1 MDLMRFIGYSNS
13 NQLQSELK
21 RNFANGFVLQGFF
34 TWQKTLTTSEGSNNS
49 FGGLEM
55 EPATLT
61 NNASTAQRLR
71 DIYAPDSGLP
81 AYSLSFN
88 GNYELPFGEG
98 KHFLSSSNGFIR
110 RLVSGWNAS
119 AFYYW
124 RSGLPFSPY
133 YSTRGSVFTLA
144 PGKNGILPA
153 DQRQAAGWFD
163 ASINRADLG
172 EPYSGQTFIQVSP
185 LQGDFLNNIPRNYMT
200 GPGFYNIDASFY
212 KVTSIT
218 ERVKLRLEAQIFDLL
233 NHKNFGQPNNQGI
246 INTGVTTAP
255 GGIAARLVQFQG
267 KIEF

>member
-1 MDLMRFIGYSNS
+1 
-13 NQLQSELK
+13 
-21 RNFANGFVLQGFF
+21 
-34 TWQKTLTTSEGSNNS
+34 
-49 FGGLEM
+49 
-55 EPATLT
+55 
-61 NNASTAQRLR
+61 
-71 DIYAPDSGLP
+71 
-81 AYSLSFN
+81 
-88 GNYELPFGEG
+88 
-98 KHFLSSSNGFIR
+98 
-110 RLVSGWNAS
+110 
-119 AFYYW
+119 
-124 RSGLPFSPY
+124 
-133 YSTRGSVFTLA
+133 TRGSVFTLA